1 MTHDVPFTVATLG
14 FDERERAMF
23 RDLLRISEHR
33 SPTFSAHS
41 RSLGSLPHI
50 VIVDADRPDALER
63 WQAFRRAN
71 ERSGRFSGVMLSTR
85 PLAEPAKYAL
95 SRPVILA
102 QLFTLLERIVSEVQ
116 GFRPPAAPSN
126 AHSLFVL
133 SPDELLSV
141 STGVERAI
149 SPPVPVPLP
158 ALQPALEV
166 PIAAESAA
174 TEIAVIM
181 EAPTN
186 AGADAEVVQN
196 TPIDNAVTTAAAPAA
211 SAAPPAPAV
220 SVAAVS
226 SADAPNTTSFSTK
239 ALAEASA
246 MLTAASKSRVSSS
259 VEHPAPVALSKA
271 RILVVDDSLPV
282 RIQMKTALES
292 FSKTIDFADNG
303 DQAVLLIDSCKYDV
317 IFLDVIMPG
326 RDGYDVCRYI
336 RRHAVQKK
344 TPVIMLTG
352 NASPADRV
360 KGKLA
365 GCDTY
370 LIKPVRQSV
379 LAEVIGD
386 FIKSSAAA

>member
-1 MTHDVPFTVATLG
+1 MTHDVSFTVATLG

-33 SPTFSAHS
+33 SPTFSTHS
-41 RSLGSLPHI
+41 RSLGLLPHI

-71 ERSGRFSGVMLSTR
+71 ERSGRLSGVMLSTR

-95 SRPVILA
+95 RRPVILA
-102 QLFTLLERIVSEVQ
+102 QLFSLLERIVSEVQ
-116 GFRPPAAPSN
+116 GFQPPAAPSN
-126 AHSLFVL
+126 AQSLFVL
-133 SPDELLSV
+133 SPDELPSV
-141 STGVERAI
+141 PTVVERAI
-149 SPPVPVPLP
+149 SPPAPVPLP
-158 ALQPALEV
+158 ALQPAVEV
-166 PIAAESAA
+166 PIAAEYAA

-186 AGADAEVVQN
+186 GGADAEVVQN
-196 TPIDNAVTTAAAPAA
+196 TPIDNAIAAASAPAA
-211 SAAPPAPAV
+211 SAAPPAPAAAAATV
-220 SVAAVS
+220 ARAAV
-226 SADAPNTTSFSTK
+226 PNTTSFATK

-259 VEHPAPVALSKA
+259 VERPAPVALAKV

-292 FSKTIDFADNG
+292 FTKTIDFADNG

-352 NASPADRV
+352 NSSPADRV

-386 FIKSSAAA
+386 FIKPLAAA